1 MMATSTGTG
10 TPATTP
16 AGVTGA
22 DLLLTVRAA
31 LGDEDAETWSD
42 ATLLSFLN
50 EGVREYSQ
58 HRPRLAEVV
67 LEAVEGERS
76 YSLPVDTAG
85 VISVRYESSD
95 GVSTNIYRLGYRNP
109 RFEGAWVYDFLDRR
123 EMTAAPLLVVGF
135 PPEAGSTLAVRYL
148 RPHEARLTA
157 GSLVTVPEE
166 HHHVLVQY
174 VLFAAARRFQQ
185 QEQAN
190 PTSSSSLLMS
200 QLASNARRLE
210 LSYLQTL
217 NRILTQRLG
226 EGSVVKWERIDR

>member
-1 MMATSTGTG
+1 MATGSGTG
-10 TPATTP
+10 MPATTP
-16 AGVTGA
+16 DGVMGA
-22 DLLLTVRAA
+22 ELVMTIRTA
-31 LGDEDAETWSD
+31 LGDEAAGTWSD
-42 ATLLSFLN
+42 GDLLSFLN

-67 LEAVEGERS
+67 LGAVEGERS

-85 VISVRYESSD
+85 IISVRYETSD
-95 GVSTNIYRLGYRNP
+95 GVSTNIHQLGYRNR
-109 RFEGAWVYDFLDRR
+109 RFEGGWVYDFLDRR

-135 PPEAGSTLAVRYL
+135 SPEAGSTLAVRYL
-148 RPHEARLTA
+148 RPHEARLAA

-174 VLFAAARRFQQ
+174 VLFATARRLQQ

-200 QLASNARRLE
+200 QLASNTRRLE
-210 LSYLQTL
+210 MSYLQTL
-217 NRILTQRLG
+217 NRMLTHRLG
-226 EGSVVKWERIDR
+226 EGQIVRWGE